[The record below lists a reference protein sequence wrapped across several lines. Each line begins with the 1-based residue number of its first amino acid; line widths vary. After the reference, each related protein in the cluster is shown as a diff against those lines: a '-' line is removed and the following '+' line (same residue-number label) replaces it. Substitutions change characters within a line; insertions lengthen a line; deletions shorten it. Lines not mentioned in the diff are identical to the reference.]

1 MNYSHHTMTTL
12 IRLLFCGSLFLPAVQ
27 VYADSFTL
35 GEFEG
40 LYNGRFSYGTLYRL
54 RDRDKDLIAIAS
66 DGNARTANIDDG
78 NLNYSNG
85 LVSNMVS
92 TTGELI
98 MKRRN
103 FGFYLRASAFYDFE
117 NKNNDP
123 ARTEFDSDAEKLVG
137 ADVELRESYLNW
149 SFAPGG
155 MPMVFR
161 VGQQIINWSE
171 TNFVRDGLDLI
182 NPVDFVTAFQPTS
195 IREDLRTPQRMVWG
209 AANVSET
216 FSVEAF
222 YQYEWEPVTL
232 PPVGSFFS
240 NLDVVGGE
248 GLQSWMYGSGQVSD
262 LGTDLDQ
269 EFGLPADTL
278 GFDADYQRLP
288 GLNQD
293 KPSDLGQ
300 YGLAL
305 IGIFPDSNATKVGLH
320 YIRYHSRLPLIMG
333 RTGDAAAVAA
343 TAEPFVAARAS
354 ALESIYLGEGVDPT
368 EAALLGRQ
376 AAEQLTLSNYANEAS
391 FFTTYPEDIDA
402 FGLTFSTSTTGT
414 GTLYAGEF
422 SHHLDYPY
430 QVAIGPV
437 LNAVFSP
444 VLFDTDV
451 GDTPLGDFGPDAVIG
466 GVKRLDRT
474 QATLEV
480 AQIFRGLLGADQML
494 IGADFAWTRVHDMP
508 GSNEPQL
515 TSGDED
521 SWGYRLRVGASYS
534 SLFGAINLAPFVS
547 FTHDVDGSTPGPV
560 STFLEDRKSINVGIG
575 VSYIQRITAELRYSG
590 FFHGGQANSLRDR
603 DFLNFKL
610 SYYL

>member
-1 MNYSHHTMTTL
+1 
-12 IRLLFCGSLFLPAVQ
+12 LLLPAGQ
-27 VYADSFTL
+27 VSGASFTL

-66 DGNARTANIDDG
+66 DGNAFTANTDDG
-78 NLNYSNG
+78 NLNYSSG
-85 LVSNMVS
+85 LVSNTVS
-92 TTGELI
+92 TTSELA
-98 MKRRN
+98 MRRRN

-123 ARTEFDSDAEKLVG
+123 ARTGFDSDAEKLVG

-161 VGQQIINWSE
+161 VGQQIVNWSE
-171 TNFVRDGLDLI
+171 TNFVRDGLDII
-182 NPVDFVTAFQPTS
+182 NPVDFVAAFRPTS
-195 IREDLRTPQRMVWG
+195 VADDLRTPQRMVWG

-232 PPVGSFFS
+232 PPVGWYFS
-240 NLDVVGGE
+240 TLDALGGE

-269 EFGLPADTL
+269 EFELPTGTL

-300 YGLAL
+300 YGVAL

-343 TAEPFVAARAS
+343 TAEPFVAARATE
-354 ALESIYLGEGVDPT
+354 LESIYLGEGVDPV

-391 FFTTYPEDIDA
+391 FFATYPEDIDLI
-402 FGLTFSTSTTGT
+402 GLTFSTSTTTT
-414 GTLYAGEF
+414 GTLFAGEL
-422 SHHLDYPY
+422 SHHVDFPFQLA
-430 QVAIGPV
+430 VTPV

-451 GDTPLGDFGPDAVIG
+451 GDTPLGDFGADVVIG
-466 GVKRLDRT
+466 GFKRLDRT

-480 AQIFRGLLGADQML
+480 AQIFRGLLGADQLL
-494 IGADFAWTRVHDMP
+494 ISADLGWTRVHDIP
-508 GSNEPQL
+508 GADEAPL
-515 TSGDED
+515 TSNDED
-521 SWGYRLRVGASYS
+521 SWGYRLRAAASYS
-534 SLFGAINLAPFVS
+534 SLFGGINLSPFIAFS
-547 FTHDVDGSTPGPV
+547 HDVDGTTPGPI
-560 STFLEDRKSINVGIG
+560 STFLEDRKAVTVGVG
-575 VSYIQRITAELRYSG
+575 MVYIQRITAQLRYTG
-590 FFHGGQANSLRDR
+590 FFHGGRANQIRDR
-603 DFLNFKL
+603 DFLHFQL

>member
-1 MNYSHHTMTTL
+1 MVTAPLSFAFSGF
-12 IRLLFCGSLFLPAVQ
+12 LLLLAGQ
-27 VYADSFTL
+27 VSGASFTL

-40 LYNGRFSYGTLYRL
+40 LYNARFSYGTLYRL
-54 RDRDKDLIAIAS
+54 RDRDADLIAIAS
-66 DGNARTANIDDG
+66 DGNAFTANTDDG
-78 NLNYSNG
+78 NLNYGDG
-85 LVSNMVS
+85 LVSNMVG
-92 TTGELI
+92 TAGELA

-123 ARTEFDSDAEKLVG
+123 ARTGFDSDAEKLIG

-155 MPMVFR
+155 MPVVLR

-171 TNFVRDGLDLI
+171 TNFVRDGLDVI
-182 NPVDFVTAFQPTS
+182 NPVDFVAAFQPTS
-195 IREDLRTPQRMVWG
+195 VADDLRTPQRMVWA

-232 PPVGSFFS
+232 PPVGWYFS
-240 NLDVVGGE
+240 TLDTLGGE

-262 LGTDLDQ
+262 LGTDLDRA
-269 EFGLPADTL
+269 FNLPEGTL

-293 KPSDLGQ
+293 KPDDLGQ

-305 IGIFPDSNATKVGLH
+305 IGIFPGSNATKVGLH

-354 ALESIYLGEGVDPT
+354 QLESIYLGEGVDPA

-376 AAEQLTLSNYANEAS
+376 AAEQLTLSDYAKEAS
-391 FFTTYPEDIDA
+391 FFATYPEDIDV

-414 GTLYAGEF
+414 GTLFAGEI
-422 SHHLDYPY
+422 SHHLDFPY
-430 QVAIGPV
+430 QIAVTPV
-437 LNAVFSP
+437 LDAVFSP
-444 VLFDTDV
+444 VLFDTDA

-466 GVKRLDRT
+466 GFERLDRT

-480 AQIFRGLLGADQML
+480 AQIFRGLLGADRL
-494 IGADFAWTRVHDMP
+494 LVSADLGWVHVHDMP
-508 GSNEPQL
+508 GSNEVPL
-515 TSGDED
+515 TSNDED
-521 SWGYRLRVGASYS
+521 SWGYRLRFAASYS
-534 SLFGAINLAPFVS
+534 SLFGGINLGPFIAFS
-547 FTHDVDGSTPGPV
+547 HDVDGTTPGPV
-560 STFLEDRKSINVGIG
+560 STFIEDRKALTVGIG
-575 VSYIQRITAELRYSG
+575 LSYIQRITAEVRYSG
-590 FFHGGQANSLRDR
+590 FSHGGRANQFRDR
-603 DFLNFKL
+603 DFIHFQV